1 VLLHITAQTKK
12 AEDGLRKGEENMP
25 DAPRLIRLLDP
36 TAKARQDTTPLAPR
50 PPDLRGKRIGILD
63 NTKSN
68 ADVLMLRLAALLCQ
82 QHGAAEIVHRRKAHA
97 AIGATDELCEDIV
110 LGCDVVLVGSGD

>member
-1 VLLHITAQTKK
+1 
-12 AEDGLRKGEENMP
+12 MP
-25 DAPRLIRLLDP
+25 DAPRLVRLLDP

-50 PPDLRGKRIGILD
+50 HTHLRGKRIGILD

-82 QHGAAEIVHRRKAHA
+82 QYGAAEIVHRRKAHA
-97 AIGATDELCEDIV
+97 AIGATEELFEDIV
-110 LGCDVVLVGSGD
+110 LGCDMVLVGSGD